1 MTTRTLPPACPV
13 CAGPTRI
20 KMTHKLAEPGDIMCI
35 FFCNRCAL
43 EYPVAVK
50 AAEANLTGGTDPVT
64 GLD

>member
-1 MTTRTLPPACPV
+1 MMTRSLPPLCPI

-20 KMTHKLAEPGDIMCI
+20 KMTHKLAEPNEVMCI
-35 FFCNRCAL
+35 FFCPTCAL

-50 AAEANLTGGTDPVT
+50 TTEVNPGSAPDAGA